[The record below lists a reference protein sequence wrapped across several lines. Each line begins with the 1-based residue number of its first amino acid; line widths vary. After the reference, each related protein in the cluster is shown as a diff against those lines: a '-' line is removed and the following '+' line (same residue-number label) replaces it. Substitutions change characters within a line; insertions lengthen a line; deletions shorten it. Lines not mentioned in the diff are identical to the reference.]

1 MELVQLK
8 ISAVI
13 VNCHKIV
20 LVVPGEQISSHYLP
34 WPIWD
39 FVTDHG
45 LFGVGGAIREADRAL
60 AVDVLNLFSH
70 PRPEHDVT
78 GPLLAL
84 LDAQVTGMYA

>member
-13 VNCHKIV
+13 VNGHKIV
-20 LVVPGEQISSHYLP
+20 LVVSGEQTGSDYLP

-45 LFGVGGAIREADRAL
+45 LFGVGGAIREADQAL
-60 AVDVLNLFSH
+60 AGDVLNFF

-78 GPLLAL
+78 GPLLTL
-84 LDAQVTGMYA
+84 LDAQVTGVYA